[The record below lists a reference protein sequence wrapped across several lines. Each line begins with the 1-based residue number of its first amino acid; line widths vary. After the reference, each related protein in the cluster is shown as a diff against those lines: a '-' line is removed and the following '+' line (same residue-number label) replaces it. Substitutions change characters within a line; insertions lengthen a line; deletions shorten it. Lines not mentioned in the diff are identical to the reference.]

1 MFSLKGIFSKKSS
14 LKLSNPIGIIIKA
27 DRRKGNTREIIAREN
42 RPEIYFWREKTII
55 ACLL

>member
-1 MFSLKGIFSKKSS
+1 MAYFQKKSS

-27 DRRKGNTREIIAREN
+27 DGRKGNTRGIIAREN